1 MKSNEVRPALI
12 NASWYNTLKSFD
24 FAWKDYPI
32 PPPRIRALRDQD
44 PDEVVQRIR
53 TQLKQKHSSFDTIW
67 RKHDPQSAFGTDK
80 ARQAGFDLI
89 DSFPPPRKELK
100 NTRSRH
106 SDPVPA
112 NKSRTKFKVEQQK
125 KSHEIE
131 RDRPPTAKDGGDRGG
146 RGRR

>member
-67 RKHDPQSAFGTDK
+67 RKHDPQVSAHYK
-80 ARQAGFDLI
+80 AESPLSSVAIPGN
-89 DSFPPPRKELK
+89 SATT
-100 NTRSRH
+100 NTGLSKGLRH
-106 SDPVPA
+106 HLTLLHV
-112 NKSRTKFKVEQQK
+112 
-125 KSHEIE
+125 
-131 RDRPPTAKDGGDRGG
+131 
-146 RGRR
+146 